1 MSQLLYETMH
11 LLNAFWLIADLPV
24 GQSQKIEGGGRGCWS
39 ILSEITQPRM
49 MEPNGR
55 RREKA
60 KLSDTPEALK
70 QYGINKILYHAGTLH
85 GGHLNL

>member
-1 MSQLLYETMH
+1 MSQLLYETMY
-11 LLNAFWLIADLPV
+11 LLNAFCLIADLPV

-70 QYGINKILYHAGTLH
+70 Q
-85 GGHLNL
+85 